1 MENPDISFQIRMQS
15 LDLLQNGNTKVF
27 QLKDMEMSYRI
38 SEK

>member
-1 MENPDISFQIRMQS
+1 MENPDVSLQIRMQS
-15 LDLLQNGNTKVF
+15 LDLLQNENTKVF

>member
-1 MENPDISFQIRMQS
+1 MQN
-15 LDLLQNGNTKVF
+15 LDLLLNGNTKVF